1 MTLDLA
7 RIRAD
12 FPALSQDMYGKRL
25 VFLDSA
31 ASAQKPRPMLD
42 ALRNLYEFEYANVH
56 RGVYWLSQRATQRY
70 EEARAKVRGF
80 LNAARDEEIVFV
92 RGATEGINLVA
103 YSYGRAFLQAG
114 DEVVIS
120 AMEHHSN
127 IVPWQMLRDERGIV
141 LKVAPISDDG
151 ELDLAAT
158 EALIGPR
165 TRLVAIAHVANSLGS
180 VLPVRQV
187 VAMAR
192 RAGAKILVDGC
203 QAVPHMAVDVR
214 DLDVDFYVFSGH
226 KLYGP
231 TGIGVLYARH
241 EHLVAM
247 PPWQGGGDMIRSV
260 TFEKTDYADPPA
272 KFEAGTPHVAGAVGL
287 GAAIDYVQAIG
298 FEAITAHERDLMGYA
313 TEQLG
318 RINSLRIIGQAREK
332 SSVISFTLAGVHAH
346 DIGTILDR
354 EGIAVRAGHHCAQP
368 VMDRF
373 EIAATARASFGI
385 HNGRDDVDA
394 LVAGINK
401 VLEIFA

>member
-12 FPALSQDMYGKRL
+12 FPALGQDMYGKRL
-25 VFLDSA
+25 TFLDSA
-31 ASAQKPRPMLD
+31 ASAQKPRPVLD
-42 ALRNLYEFEYANVH
+42 TLRNFYEFEYANVH
-56 RGVYWLSQRATQRY
+56 RGVYWLSQRATERY
-70 EEARAKVRGF
+70 EQSRAKVRGF

-103 YSYGRAFLQAG
+103 QTWGRAFLQAG

-120 AMEHHSN
+120 GLEHHSN

-141 LKVAPISDDG
+141 LKVAPVTDDG

-158 EALIGPR
+158 AALIGPR
-165 TRLVAIAHVANSLGS
+165 TKFVAIAHVANSLGTI
-180 VLPVRQV
+180 LPVKQV
-187 VAMAR
+187 IAMAHS
-192 RAGAKILVDGC
+192 AGAKVLIDGC

-231 TGIGVLYARH
+231 TGIGILYAKH

-260 TFEKTDYADPPA
+260 TFEKTEYADPPT
-272 KFEAGTPHVAGAVGL
+272 KFEAGTPHIAGAVGL

-298 FEAITAHERDLMGYA
+298 FDVISAHERDLMAYA

-318 RINSLRIIGQAREK
+318 RINSLRIIGTSRAK
-332 SSVISFTLAGVHAH
+332 SSVISFTLAGVHPH

-354 EGIAVRAGHHCAQP
+354 EGIAIRAGHHCAQP

-373 EIAATARASFGI
+373 EVAATARASFGI
-385 HNGRDDVDA
+385 HNGRDDVDT

>member
-12 FPALSQDMYGKRL
+12 FPALGQDMYGKRL
-25 VFLDSA
+25 TFLDSA
-31 ASAQKPRPMLD
+31 ASAQKPRPVLD
-42 ALRNLYEFEYANVH
+42 TLRNFYEFEYANVH
-56 RGVYWLSQRATQRY
+56 RGVYWLSQRATERY
-70 EEARAKVRGF
+70 EQSRSKVRGF

-103 YSYGRAFLQAG
+103 QTWGRAFFQAG

-127 IVPWQMLRDERGIV
+127 IVPWQMLREERGIV
-141 LKVAPISDDG
+141 LKVAPITDDG

-158 EALIGPR
+158 AALIGPR
-165 TRLVAIAHVANSLGS
+165 TKFVAIAHVANALGTI
-180 VLPVRQV
+180 LPVREV
-187 VAMAR
+187 IAMAR
-192 RAGAKILVDGC
+192 KVGAKVLIDGC

-231 TGIGVLYARH
+231 TGIGILYAKYD
-241 EHLVAM
+241 HLVAM

-260 TFEKTDYADPPA
+260 TFEKTEYADPPT
-272 KFEAGTPHVAGAVGL
+272 KFEAGTPHIAGAVGL
-287 GAAIDYVQAIG
+287 GAAIDWVQAIG
-298 FEAITAHERDLMGYA
+298 FDAIAAHERDLMAYA

-318 RINSLRIIGQAREK
+318 RINSLRIIGQARAK
-332 SSVISFTLAGVHAH
+332 SSVISFTLAGVHPH

-354 EGIAVRAGHHCAQP
+354 EGIAIRAGHHCAQP

-373 EIAATARASFGI
+373 EVAATARASFGI
-385 HNGRDDVDA
+385 HNGRDDVDT

>member
-7 RIRAD
+7 HIRAD
-12 FPALSQDMYGKRL
+12 FPALGQDMYGKRL
-25 VFLDSA
+25 TFLDSA
-31 ASAQKPRPMLD
+31 ASAQKPRPVLD
-42 ALRNLYEFEYANVH
+42 ALRNFYEFEYANVH
-56 RGVYWLSQRATQRY
+56 RGVYWLSQRATERY
-70 EEARAKVRGF
+70 EQSRAKVRAF

-103 YSYGRAFLQAG
+103 QSWGRAFLQPG

-141 LKVAPISDDG
+141 LRIAPITDDG
-151 ELDLAAT
+151 DLDLAAT
-158 EALIGPR
+158 AGLIGPR
-165 TRLVAIAHVANSLGS
+165 TKLVAIAHVANALGTI
-180 VLPVRQV
+180 LPVREV

-192 RAGAKILVDGC
+192 KVGAKVLVDGC

-231 TGIGVLYARH
+231 TGIGILYARH

-260 TFEKTDYADPPA
+260 TFEKTEYADPPA
-272 KFEAGTPHVAGAVGL
+272 KFEAGTPHIAGAVGL

-298 FEAITAHERDLMGYA
+298 FDAIAAHERDLMTYA
-313 TEQLG
+313 TERLG
-318 RINSLRIIGQAREK
+318 RINSLRIIGTSTTK
-332 SSVISFTLAGVHAH
+332 SSVISFTLAGVHPH

-354 EGIAVRAGHHCAQP
+354 EGIAIRAGHHCAQP

-373 EIAATARASFGI
+373 EVAATARASFGI

>member
-12 FPALSQDMYGKRL
+12 FPALGQDMYGKRL
-25 VFLDSA
+25 TFLDSA
-31 ASAQKPRPMLD
+31 ASAQKPRPVLD
-42 ALRNLYEFEYANVH
+42 TLRNFYEFEYANVH
-56 RGVYWLSQRATQRY
+56 RGVYWLSQRATERY
-70 EEARAKVRGF
+70 EQSRSKVRGF

-103 YSYGRAFLQAG
+103 QTWGRAFLQAG

-120 AMEHHSN
+120 GLEHHSN

-141 LKVAPISDDG
+141 LKVAPITDDG

-158 EALIGPR
+158 AGLIGPR
-165 TRLVAIAHVANSLGS
+165 TKFVAIAHVANSLGTI
-180 VLPVRQV
+180 LPVREV
-187 VAMAR
+187 IAMAR
-192 RAGAKILVDGC
+192 KVGAKVLIDGC
-203 QAVPHMAVDVR
+203 QAVPHMAVDVQ
-214 DLDVDFYVFSGH
+214 DLDVDFYAFSGH

-231 TGIGVLYARH
+231 TGIGILYAKYA
-241 EHLVAM
+241 HLVAM

-260 TFEKTDYADPPA
+260 TFEKTEYADPPT
-272 KFEAGTPHVAGAVGL
+272 KFEAGTPHIAGAVGL
-287 GAAIDYVQAIG
+287 GAAIDYVQAVG
-298 FEAITAHERDLMGYA
+298 FEAIAAHERDLMAYA

-318 RINSLRIIGQAREK
+318 RINSLRIIGTSPAK
-332 SSVISFTLAGVHAH
+332 SSVISFTLAGVHPH

>member
-12 FPALSQDMYGKRL
+12 FPALGQDMYGKRL
-25 VFLDSA
+25 TFLDSA
-31 ASAQKPRPMLD
+31 ASAQKPRPVLD
-42 ALRNLYEFEYANVH
+42 ALRNFYEFEYANVH
-56 RGVYWLSQRATQRY
+56 RGVYWLSQRATERY
-70 EEARAKVRGF
+70 EQSRAKVRAF

-103 YSYGRAFLQAG
+103 QSWGRAFLQPG

-120 AMEHHSN
+120 GMEHHSN

-141 LKVAPISDDG
+141 LRIAPITDDG
-151 ELDLAAT
+151 DLDLVAT
-158 EALIGPR
+158 AGLIGPR
-165 TRLVAIAHVANSLGS
+165 TKLVAIAHVANALGTI
-180 VLPVRQV
+180 LPVSEV

-192 RAGAKILVDGC
+192 KVGAKVLVDGC

-214 DLDVDFYVFSGH
+214 ALDVDFYVFSGH

-231 TGIGVLYARH
+231 TGIGILYARH

-260 TFEKTDYADPPA
+260 TFEKTEYADPPA
-272 KFEAGTPHVAGAVGL
+272 KFEAGTPHIAGAVGL

-298 FEAITAHERDLMGYA
+298 FDAIAAHERDLMTYA
-313 TEQLG
+313 TERLG
-318 RINSLRIIGQAREK
+318 RINSLRIIGTSKAK
-332 SSVISFTLAGVHAH
+332 SSVISFTLSGVHPH

-354 EGIAVRAGHHCAQP
+354 EGIAIRAGHHCAQP

-373 EIAATARASFGI
+373 EVAATARASFGI

-394 LVAGINK
+394 LVAGINR

>member
-12 FPALSQDMYGKRL
+12 FPALGQDMYGKHL
-25 VFLDSA
+25 TFLDSA
-31 ASAQKPRPMLD
+31 ASAQKPRPVLD
-42 ALRNLYEFEYANVH
+42 ALRSFYEFEYANVH
-56 RGVYWLSQRATQRY
+56 RGVYWLSQRATERY
-70 EEARAKVRGF
+70 EQSRAKVRAF

-103 YSYGRAFLQAG
+103 QSWGRAFLQPG

-141 LKVAPISDDG
+141 LRIAPITDDG
-151 ELDLAAT
+151 DLDLAAT
-158 EALIGPR
+158 AGLIGPR
-165 TRLVAIAHVANSLGS
+165 TKLVAIAHVANALGTI
-180 VLPVRQV
+180 LPVREV

-192 RAGAKILVDGC
+192 KVGAKVLVDGC

-231 TGIGVLYARH
+231 TGIGILYARH

-260 TFEKTDYADPPA
+260 TFEKTEYADPPA
-272 KFEAGTPHVAGAVGL
+272 KFEAGTPHIAGAVGL

-298 FEAITAHERDLMGYA
+298 FDAIVAHERDLMTYA
-313 TEQLG
+313 TERLG
-318 RINSLRIIGQAREK
+318 RINSLRIIGTSKTK
-332 SSVISFTLAGVHAH
+332 SSVISFTLAGVHPH

-354 EGIAVRAGHHCAQP
+354 EGIAIRAGHHCAQP

-373 EIAATARASFGI
+373 DVAATARASFGI

-394 LVAGINK
+394 LVAGITK

>member
-12 FPALSQDMYGKRL
+12 FPALAQDMYGKRL

-31 ASAQKPRPMLD
+31 ASAQKPRPVLD
-42 ALRNLYEFEYANVH
+42 TLRNFYEFEYANVH
-56 RGVYWLSQRATQRY
+56 RGVYWLSQRATERY
-70 EEARAKVRGF
+70 EQSRSKVRGF

-103 YSYGRAFLQAG
+103 QTWGRAFLQAG

-120 AMEHHSN
+120 GLEHHSN

-141 LKVAPISDDG
+141 LKVAPITDDG
-151 ELDLAAT
+151 ELDVAAT

-165 TRLVAIAHVANSLGS
+165 TKFVAIAHVANSLG
-180 VLPVRQV
+180 VILPVRDII
-187 VAMAR
+187 AMAR
-192 RAGAKILVDGC
+192 KVGAKVLIDGC
-203 QAVPHMAVDVR
+203 QAVPHMAVDVQ

-231 TGIGVLYARH
+231 TGIGILYAKH

-260 TFEKTDYADPPA
+260 TFEKTEYADPPA

-298 FEAITAHERDLMGYA
+298 FDAISAHERDLMAYA
-313 TEQLG
+313 GEQLG
-318 RINSLRIIGQAREK
+318 RINSLRIIGTSKAK
-332 SSVISFTLAGVHAH
+332 SSVISFTLAGVHPH

-354 EGIAVRAGHHCAQP
+354 EGIAIRAGHHCAQP

-373 EIAATARASFGI
+373 EVAATARASFGI

-394 LVAGINK
+394 LVAGITK

>member
-12 FPALSQDMYGKRL
+12 FPALGQDMYGKRL
-25 VFLDSA
+25 TFLDSA
-31 ASAQKPRPMLD
+31 ASAQKPRPVLD
-42 ALRNLYEFEYANVH
+42 ALRNFYEFEYANVH
-56 RGVYWLSQRATQRY
+56 RGVYWLSQRATERY
-70 EEARAKVRGF
+70 EQSRAKVRAF

-103 YSYGRAFLQAG
+103 QSWGRAFLQPG

-120 AMEHHSN
+120 GMEHHSN

-141 LKVAPISDDG
+141 LRIAPITDDG
-151 ELDLAAT
+151 DLDLAAT
-158 EALIGPR
+158 AGLIGPR
-165 TRLVAIAHVANSLGS
+165 TKLVAIAHVANALGTI
-180 VLPVRQV
+180 LPVREV
-187 VAMAR
+187 VMMAR
-192 RAGAKILVDGC
+192 KVGAKVLVDGC

-231 TGIGVLYARH
+231 TGIGILYARH

-260 TFEKTDYADPPA
+260 TFEKTEYADPPA
-272 KFEAGTPHVAGAVGL
+272 KFEAGTPHIAGAVGL

-298 FEAITAHERDLMGYA
+298 FDAIAAHERDLMTYA
-313 TEQLG
+313 TERLG
-318 RINSLRIIGQAREK
+318 RINSLRIIGTSKTK
-332 SSVISFTLAGVHAH
+332 SSVISFTLAGVHPH

-354 EGIAVRAGHHCAQP
+354 EGIAIRAGHHCAQP

-373 EIAATARASFGI
+373 EVAATARASFGI
-385 HNGRDDVDA
+385 HNGRDDVDT
-394 LVAGINK
+394 LVAGITR